1 MSRRLG
7 GIEAFIRR
15 PSQLSDTLLAD
26 HKHTHRASSRAAETV
41 GARVVA
47 SEPAADVSLLQLDAY
62 ARIRQLA
69 GGLARYRISITTAG
83 ARSVGAFRRFLVLA
97 GGGKPPTA
105 P

>member
-69 GGLARYRISITTAG
+69 GGLARYRISITTA